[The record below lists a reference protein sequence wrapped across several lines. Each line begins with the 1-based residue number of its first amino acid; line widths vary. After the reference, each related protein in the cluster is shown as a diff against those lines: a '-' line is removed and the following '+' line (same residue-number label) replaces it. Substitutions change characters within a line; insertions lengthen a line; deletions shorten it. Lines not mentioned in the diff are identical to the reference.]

1 MERVI
6 RPARAAVIAL
16 ALVLLAAAPAAA
28 AQPTRTKTSDSTRIS
43 HFPAGSGCAFD
54 VTVYRGQDRWFTE
67 TDFSDG
73 TIAFETHSMQRTIVN
88 DATGAEYH
96 NNVVF
101 HEVDNIDGNGID
113 HGSASGQF
121 VWTFFPGD
129 TYIDGTV
136 LDHVVSL
143 DMVGHATYVVNWNT
157 GQTLQISFVGQ
168 YTDICA
174 AIS

>member
-1 MERVI
+1 MR
-6 RPARAAVIAL
+6 
-16 ALVLLAAAPAAA
+16 
-28 AQPTRTKTSDSTRIS
+28 
-43 HFPAGSGCAFD
+43 
-54 VTVYRGQDRWFTE
+54 
-67 TDFSDG
+67 
-73 TIAFETHSMQRTIVN
+73 N
-88 DATGAEYH
+88 DGAEYQ

-121 VWTFFPGD
+121 VWTFLPGD

-143 DMVGHATYVVNWNT
+143 DMVGHATYVVNWNP
-157 GQTLQISFVGQ
+157 GQTLQTSFVGQ